1 MEFSRCKFRDR
12 QRLYFFRNLGFL
24 ISKDNQIVFF
34 GTSLFSTENEMAMKN
49 THILALSAAIAAISA
64 GASADNHKFEVR
76 ADVGRT
82 FFEDPLEDAN
92 TFGLGFGYVLDENWT
107 LEAVASQYSTETQDD
122 NVDVDGTQYRLDA
135 LYNINTESLWRP
147 YVAFGV
153 GDQKREIDSEDW
165 SERDTL
171 VNLGA
176 GVKRNLGGNWE
187 FRTDVRAFNSL
198 DNEYTDLALNA
209 GISYLFGG
217 SPAPVKVAPA
227 PEPEKDSD
235 GDGVLDSKDQ
245 CPDTPKTHK
254 VDAVGC
260 SLKLTETVA
269 IELNITFDTAKSI
282 IKPEF
287 EGEVSKLATFMNQYA
302 DTVVSVEGHT
312 DSQGSDAYNQK
323 LSQSRA
329 DAVKAALITKYGIGA
344 DRVKAIGYG
353 ETKPVADN
361 ATAAGREQ
369 NRRVMGQV
377 STAVTKTETK

>member
-1 MEFSRCKFRDR
+1 
-12 QRLYFFRNLGFL
+12 
-24 ISKDNQIVFF
+24 
-34 GTSLFSTENEMAMKN
+34 MAIKN
-49 THILALSAAIAAISA
+49 THVLALSAAIAAISA
-64 GASADNHKFEVR
+64 GASADNHKFEVH
-76 ADVGRT
+76 ADFGRT
-82 FFEDPLEDAN
+82 FFENPIEDAN
-92 TFGLGFGYVLDENWT
+92 TWGLGFGYVLDENWT
-107 LEAVASQYSTETQDD
+107 LDAVASKYSTETQSGG
-122 NVDVDGTQYRLDA
+122 VDVDGTQYRLDA
-135 LYNINTESLWRP
+135 LYHINTESLWRP

-153 GDQKREIDSEDW
+153 GDQEVEWDNDKSH
-165 SERDTL
+165 RDTL
-171 VNLGA
+171 LNLGA

-217 SPAPVKVAPA
+217 SPAPVKAAPVVAA

-260 SLKLTETVA
+260 SLKLTETVS
-269 IELNITFDTAKSI
+269 IELKITFDTAKAI

-287 EGEVSKLATFMNQYA
+287 EGEVAKLATFMNQYA
-302 DTVVSVEGHT
+302 DTVVTVEGHT

-329 DAVKAALITKYGIGA
+329 DSVKASLITKYGIGA

-353 ETKPVADN
+353 EAKPVANN
-361 ATAAGREQ
+361 ATAPGREQ
-369 NRRVMGQV
+369 NRRVVGQV

>member
-1 MEFSRCKFRDR
+1 
-12 QRLYFFRNLGFL
+12 
-24 ISKDNQIVFF
+24 
-34 GTSLFSTENEMAMKN
+34 MAMKN
-49 THILALSAAIAAISA
+49 THKLVLSAVIAALSA
-64 GASADNHKFEVR
+64 GASADNHKFEVH
-76 ADVGRT
+76 ADFGRT
-82 FFEDPLEDAN
+82 FFEEPLEDAN
-92 TFGLGFGYVLDENWT
+92 TWGLGFGFVLNENWT
-107 LEAVASQYSTETQDD
+107 LDAVASRYSTETQTGGIDA
-122 NVDVDGTQYRLDA
+122 DGTQYRLDA
-135 LYNINTESLWRP
+135 LYHINTESLWRP

-153 GDQKREIDSEDW
+153 GDQEIEWDNDESH
-165 SERDTL
+165 RDTL
-171 VNLGA
+171 LNLGA

-217 SPAPVKVAPA
+217 SPAPVKAAPAPA

-245 CPDTPKTHK
+245 CPGTPKTHK

-260 SLKLTETVA
+260 SLKLTETVS
-269 IELNITFDTAKSI
+269 IDLKITFDTAKAI

-302 DTVVSVEGHT
+302 DTVVTVEGHT

-329 DAVKAALITKYGIGA
+329 DSVKAALITKYGISA

-353 ETKPVADN
+353 EAKPVADN
-361 ATAAGREQ
+361 ASASGREQ
-369 NRRVMGQV
+369 NRRVVGQV

>member
-1 MEFSRCKFRDR
+1 
-12 QRLYFFRNLGFL
+12 
-24 ISKDNQIVFF
+24 
-34 GTSLFSTENEMAMKN
+34 MAMKN

-82 FFEDPLEDAN
+82 FFEDPLDDAN

-153 GDQKREIDSEDW
+153 GDQKREVDSEDW

-353 ETKPVADN
+353 EAKPVADN

>member
-1 MEFSRCKFRDR
+1 
-12 QRLYFFRNLGFL
+12 
-24 ISKDNQIVFF
+24 
-34 GTSLFSTENEMAMKN
+34 MAMKN
-49 THILALSAAIAAISA
+49 THILALSAVITAIST
-64 GASADNHKFEVR
+64 GAYADNHKFEVR
-76 ADVGRT
+76 ADAGRT

-92 TFGLGFGYVLDENWT
+92 TFGLGFGYVLDDNWT
-107 LEAVASQYSTETQDD
+107 LEAVASQYNSETQDGG
-122 NVDVDGTQYRLDA
+122 VDVDGTQYRLDA

-153 GDQKREIDSEDW
+153 GDQKREVDSEDW

-217 SPAPVKVAPA
+217 SPAPVKAAPAPA

-245 CPDTPKTHK
+245 CPDTPRTHK

-269 IELNITFDTAKSI
+269 IELKITFDTAKSI

-302 DTVVSVEGHT
+302 DTVVTVEGHT

-344 DRVKAIGYG
+344 DRVNAIGFG
-353 ETKPVADN
+353 EAKPVADN
-361 ATAAGREQ
+361 TTATGREQ
-369 NRRVMGQV
+369 NRRVVGQV
-377 STAVTKTETK
+377 STAVTKTETRD

>member
-1 MEFSRCKFRDR
+1 
-12 QRLYFFRNLGFL
+12 
-24 ISKDNQIVFF
+24 
-34 GTSLFSTENEMAMKN
+34 MAMKN
-49 THILALSAAIAAISA
+49 THMLALSAAIAAISA
-64 GASADNHKFEVR
+64 GASADNHKFEVH
-76 ADVGRT
+76 ADFGRT
-82 FFEDPLEDAN
+82 FFEEPIEDAN
-92 TFGLGFGYVLDENWT
+92 TWGLGFGYVLNENWT
-107 LEAVASQYSTETQDD
+107 LDAVASRYSTETQSGG
-122 NVDVDGTQYRLDA
+122 VDVDGTQYRLDA
-135 LYNINTESLWRP
+135 LYHINTESLWRP

-153 GDQKREIDSEDW
+153 GDQEIEWDNNESH
-165 SERDTL
+165 RDTL
-171 VNLGA
+171 LNLGA

-217 SPAPVKVAPA
+217 SPAPVKAAPAPA

-235 GDGVLDSKDQ
+235 GDGVVDSKDQ
-245 CPDTPKTHK
+245 CPGTPKTHK

-269 IELNITFDTAKSI
+269 IELKITFDTAKAI

-302 DTVVSVEGHT
+302 DTVVTVEGHT

-329 DAVKAALITKYGIGA
+329 DSVKAALITKYGIGS
-344 DRVKAIGYG
+344 DRVKAIGFG
-353 ETKPVADN
+353 EAKPVADN
-361 ATAAGREQ
+361 TTAAGREQ
-369 NRRVMGQV
+369 NRRVVGQV
-377 STAVTKTETK
+377 STAVTKTETRN